1 MTRRFPGP
9 SALPALLCAAF
20 VSHDALAQSAPAQP
34 AFAGRFTGEVGV
46 GVYGRTEIVR
56 DAGGSTLVLPYVYGD
71 YGRFFA
77 RIDTVGVKTLPV
89 GWGHLEV
96 VARVNTEGFK
106 ADAASLRGVGNRDN
120 PIPLG
125 IGTMQRTPVGAFF
138 LYAMHDITSGGAL
151 LEGTWATK
159 LQAGPVALYPLL
171 GIEYRS
177 GAYVR
182 HLYGIDAAQSAASGY
197 APYSPGGSTVPMA
210 GIAAT
215 VPISGPWALQLQW
228 RHRWLDNAIT
238 RSPIVNAG
246 SQDSGHVALTY
257 EFK

>member
-1 MTRRFPGP
+1 MTRPFLG
-9 SALPALLCAAF
+9 LGALLGAAL
-20 VSHDALAQSAPAQP
+20 VSQGAFAQVAPAP
-34 AFAGRFTGEVGV
+34 FVDRFAGEVGL
-46 GVYGRTEIVR
+46 GVYGKTEIVR
-56 DAGGSTLVLPYVYGD
+56 GTGGSTLVLPYVYGD

-77 RIDTVGVKTLPV
+77 RIDTLGVKTVPV

-96 VARVNTEGFK
+96 VARVSTEGFK

-125 IGTMQRTPVGAFF
+125 IGTLQRTPVGAFF
-138 LYAMHDITSGGAL
+138 LYAMHDVTSGGAL
-151 LEGTWATK
+151 VEGTWGTRFE
-159 LQAGPVALYPLL
+159 AGPVILYPLL

-197 APYSPGGSTVPMA
+197 AQYSPGGSTVPMA

-215 VPISGPWALQLQW
+215 VPLSGPWALQFQW
-228 RHRWLDNAIT
+228 RHRWLDSAIT
-238 RSPIVNAG
+238 RSPIVNAS